1 MMLRQC
7 LWAVLAFAVSLL
19 AVSDSSAWGRRGP
32 AVIES
37 PDYFYP
43 PFAGNAYPMTYGFP
57 YNTPYGFPYT
67 IPYVAPYPYY
77 GILPPPFA
85 TMQRYYDNDPR
96 RTAAEF
102 NQGDRLDYEP
112 RKRATDYPAVPFGRS
127 PEEKQADTTRA
138 RFEINVPTA
147 DAIVLFDGVKM
158 TQTGLRRV
166 LVTPPLVDGKI
177 YSATI
182 ECSWKD
188 EAGTTIRRK
197 KAFDFVIGQQIS
209 HTFSE

>member
-1 MMLRQC
+1 MMLRRC
-7 LWAVLAFAVSLL
+7 FWALLAVAVSLL
-19 AVSDSSAWGRRGP
+19 AVSDLSAWGRRGP
-32 AVIES
+32 AVIDS

-85 TMQRYYDNDPR
+85 AMQRYYGNDTG
-96 RTAAEF
+96 RTGIEY
-102 NQGDRLDYEP
+102 NRTDTLDYEP
-112 RKRATDYPAVPFGRS
+112 RKRSTPYPAVPFGRS
-127 PEEKQADTTRA
+127 PAEQQVDLTRA
-138 RFEINVPTA
+138 RFEIDVPTA
-147 DAIVLFDGVKM
+147 EAIVLFDGVQMK
-158 TQTGLRRV
+158 QTGLRRV
-166 LVTPPLVDGKI
+166 FVTPPLVEEKV

-182 ECSWKD
+182 EASWKD

-197 KAFDFVIGQQIS
+197 RAFDFVIGQKVS
-209 HTFSE
+209 HAFSE